1 MQVLTELWHTVGDHP
16 WLGVPFLYALLFAML
31 LWTGRIRHP
40 AAINVV
46 AIGLIL
52 PCINLGMIA
61 AGVMLSAEHLQVA
74 MNGLMPF

>member
-1 MQVLTELWHTVGDHP
+1 MQVFTDLVHTVGEHP
-16 WLGVPFLYALLFAML
+16 WLSVPFLYALLFAML

-40 AAINVV
+40 AAINMI

-61 AGVMLSAEHLQVA
+61 AGVMLSKEHITLA
-74 MNGLMPF
+74 MGGLMPF

>member
-1 MQVLTELWHTVGDHP
+1 MQGFSDLLYTVGDHP
-16 WLGVPFLYALLFAML
+16 WLGIPFLYALVFAML

-40 AAINVV
+40 AAINMI

-61 AGVMLSAEHLQVA
+61 AGIMLSADKLQFA
-74 MNGLMPF
+74 MQGLMPF

>member
-1 MQVLTELWHTVGDHP
+1 MQVLNDLWRTVGEHP
-16 WLGVPFLYALLFAML
+16 WISVPFLYALLFAML

-40 AAINVV
+40 AAINLI

-61 AGVMLSAEHLQVA
+61 AGILLSSDHIDLA
-74 MNGLMPF
+74 MSGLMPF

>member
-1 MQVLTELWHTVGDHP
+1 MQVLTDLFRTVGDHP
-16 WLGVPFLYALLFAML
+16 WLSVPFLYALLFAML

-40 AAINVV
+40 ATINLI

-61 AGVMLSAEHLQVA
+61 AGIMLSSEKLQFA